1 MTGAFDARTAPR
13 TAQVG
18 MAEDLADRVALR
30 LGERVRLVVHDNAST
45 MISFRRR
52 QDGVHLRVH
61 HLFLGAPDQVAA
73 AIADFAAPRATAR
86 RGAGRRL
93 DEWIRARRSQIG
105 PPRLGRLSPSGSV
118 HDLQAIFDRLNAEE
132 FGGKITARIGW
143 GRLSRLRGRRSIKM
157 GIYLH
162 EARAIRIHP
171 ALDRTEVPHYF
182 VEAVVFHEM
191 LHQAIPTVEVGGR
204 RVVHGKEFRRREA
217 AFRGHESAKL
227 WERENLHRL
236 LAAGGRRRARRS

>member
-1 MTGAFDARTAPR
+1 
-13 TAQVG
+13 
-18 MAEDLADRVALR
+18 MAEDLADRVAAR
-30 LGERVRLVVHDNAST
+30 LGERVRLVVHDNSST

-61 HLFLGAPDQVAA
+61 HLFLGAPDPVAG
-73 AIADFAAPRATAR
+73 AIADFAAPRGGAR

-132 FGGKITARIGW
+132 FGGTITARIGW
-143 GRLSRLRGRRSIKM
+143 GRLSRPRGRRSIKM

-162 EARAIRIHP
+162 DARAIRIHP
-171 ALDRTEVPHYF
+171 ALDRTEVPQF
-182 VEAVVFHEM
+182 VVEAVVFHEM
-191 LHQAIPTVEVGGR
+191 LHQAIPAVEVGGR
-204 RVVHGKEFRRREA
+204 RIVHGREFRRREA
-217 AFRGHESAKL
+217 AFRGHESAKS
-227 WERENLHRL
+227 WERDNLRLL
-236 LAAGGRRRARRS
+236 LAAGNRRRARNA